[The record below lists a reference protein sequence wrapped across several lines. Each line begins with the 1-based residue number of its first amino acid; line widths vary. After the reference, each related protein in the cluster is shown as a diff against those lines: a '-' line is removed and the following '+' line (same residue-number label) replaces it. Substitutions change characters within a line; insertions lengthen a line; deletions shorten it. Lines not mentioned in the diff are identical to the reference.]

1 MLNRMQHIQG
11 ALDISDRLLSLA
23 DQEKTGESD
32 EGDLI
37 ILDGV
42 LRDCAY
48 KIRGAVEIGQKKL
61 GGRKEPSRMAQ
72 KVGGA

>member
-1 MLNRMQHIQG
+1 MNRMQHIQG

-32 EGDLI
+32 DGDFI
-37 ILDGV
+37 VLDGV

-48 KIRGAVEIGQKKL
+48 KIRGAVEVGQKNL
-61 GGRKEPSRMAQ
+61 AGHKEPPGMTQ
-72 KVGGA
+72 KVRGA